1 VPGLSDRIRVVS
13 IVGRFLEH
21 TRIYY
26 FHNNGEDEI
35 YLGSADL
42 MPRNI
47 NRRVETIFPL
57 RRAAMVKHL
66 RDRVLAM
73 YLNDNVKARIMNEAG
88 EYPRAVR
95 AGREPALNAQET
107 LLARRHR

>member
-1 VPGLSDRIRVVS
+1 
-13 IVGRFLEH
+13 
-21 TRIYY
+21 
-26 FHNNGEDEI
+26 
-35 YLGSADL
+35 

-66 RDRVLAM
+66 RDRVLAV
-73 YLNDNVKARIMNEAG
+73 YLTDNVKARVMNEAG

-95 AGREPALNAQET
+95 AGREQALNAQET